1 MKEQMVF
8 VCREG
13 MTIYVTLWHRSGRGS
28 SRNSLTLI
36 IVGQLGTYLNPSR
49 VCRSIQAGK
58 PPGWEILCFPSLPL
72 MLISVP
78 SAEQEHCPGLL
89 LVVKQEWKRNSLA
102 QSWCSLSPML
112 RLQLSPGYSRLLDFW
127 NKAILRLFLL
137 SFICTSERPSVSV
150 SNLLTVNSSSLFF
163 ALLCK
168 TKAEPCKHFFFASW

>member
-1 MKEQMVF
+1 MVF

-36 IVGQLGTYLNPSR
+36 IVGHLGTYLNPSR
-49 VCRSIQAGK
+49 VCRSIHARK

-89 LVVKQEWKRNSLA
+89 LVVKQE
-102 QSWCSLSPML
+102 
-112 RLQLSPGYSRLLDFW
+112 
-127 NKAILRLFLL
+127 
-137 SFICTSERPSVSV
+137 
-150 SNLLTVNSSSLFF
+150 
-163 ALLCK
+163 
-168 TKAEPCKHFFFASW
+168 